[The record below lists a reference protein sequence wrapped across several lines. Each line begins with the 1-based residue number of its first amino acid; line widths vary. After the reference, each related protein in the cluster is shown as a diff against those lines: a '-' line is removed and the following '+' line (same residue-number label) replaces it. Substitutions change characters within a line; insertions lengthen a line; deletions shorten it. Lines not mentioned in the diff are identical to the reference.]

1 MRTRIEDI
9 RRRELIEA
17 AYETLKERGI
27 QGTTVARIAERV
39 GMTPGVVQYYFKNKK
54 KLLEH
59 TQRYANK
66 QLRLRN
72 LAYLKDSKTPRERL
86 DAILRANVAPDLFI
100 LPTAQAWLALCV
112 EVPHDVTFARIQRAI
127 RKRTLSNLVH
137 ALTPLLPREEAVS
150 FAQELSAMIDGLWLR
165 CATSSEPVAPDD
177 ALSMLRAAVDRKLG
191 PSPRPQP

>member
-17 AYETLKERGI
+17 AYETLKEQGI
-27 QGTTVARIAERV
+27 HGTTVARIAQRV

-66 QLRLRN
+66 QLSLRN
-72 LAYLKDSKTPRERL
+72 LAYLKESKTPRERL
-86 DAILRANVAPDLFI
+86 DAVLRANVAPDLFI

-112 EVPHDVTFARIQRAI
+112 EVPHDPTFARIQRAI
-127 RKRTLSNLVH
+127 RIRTLSNLIH
-137 ALTPLLPREEAVS
+137 ALTPLLPRDEARS
-150 FAQELSAMIDGLWLR
+150 FAEELSAMIDGLWIR
-165 CATSSEPVAPDD
+165 CATSQTPVDPDQ
-177 ALSMLRAAVDRKLG
+177 ALSLLRGAVDRRL
-191 PSPRPQP
+191 QTTE